1 MGKSTSCTI
10 PVKNAGNITAKV
22 NLRIEGDSKQFSVKP
37 AQLRVKPEEV
47 RNSESSITINYNW
60 NKKLKKL
67 WKMKIWQCCSDSYL
81 ELHLIVFKESE
92 VQVVFQ
98 PTEGDKQVERYV
110 LFVFDMIPT
119 GLPLNWRQKSLL
131 HITVY
136 IYDGQTK

>member
-60 NKKLKKL
+60 NKKQKNVVEKQLL
-67 WKMKIWQCCSDSYL
+67 WKMKIWQCRSDSYL
-81 ELHLIVFKESE
+81 ELHLVVFKESE

-98 PTEGDKQVERYV
+98 PTEGDKHVERYV
-110 LFVFDMIPT
+110 LFVIDMTPT

-131 HITVY
+131 HITV
-136 IYDGQTK
+136 

>member
-1 MGKSTSCTI
+1 
-10 PVKNAGNITAKV
+10 
-22 NLRIEGDSKQFSVKP
+22 
-37 AQLRVKPEEV
+37 
-47 RNSESSITINYNW
+47 
-60 NKKLKKL
+60 
-67 WKMKIWQCCSDSYL
+67 MKIWQCHSDSYL

-110 LFVFDMIPT
+110 LFVFDMTPT